1 MRERTP
7 TILTSIS
14 ASRLLWLRDTDV
26 IKILEEQPSVC
37 RVNCWEHKRHTMNER
52 ESILNQTPS
61 MCAKYEL
68 TAVHTSVNKAAF
80 GVHILVVWQ
89 GQDSMHSWH
98 YATSVPSMSSSCP
111 WLPSRV
117 RDRKGAKST
126 NVSLS
131 RGATFSKALS
141 SFVVM
146 LSKQT
151 NQKSQKKTKLLRFSK
166 DIREVTLCSSFM
178 TKEGKELCWPHT
190 LG

>member
-1 MRERTP
+1 MRRKAYL
-7 TILTSIS
+7 I
-14 ASRLLWLRDTDV
+14 RMQR
-26 IKILEEQPSVC
+26 
-37 RVNCWEHKRHTMNER
+37 
-52 ESILNQTPS
+52 TPS

-68 TAVHTSVNKAAF
+68 TAVHTSINKAAF
-80 GVHILVVWQ
+80 GVHILLVWW
-89 GQDSMHSWH
+89 GHDSMHSWH

-151 NQKSQKKTKLLRFSK
+151 NQTSQRKMNQSKFTKY
-166 DIREVTLCSSFM
+166 IRQVKFCSSFM
-178 TKEGKELCWPHT
+178 TKEGKELS
-190 LG
+190 